1 MRVRDI
7 VIGER
12 YKDILVIGPK
22 YRKNGATYYG
32 CKCMRCGKVYEMRN
46 DHIGRSRC
54 CADCFPKDNI
64 VDLSGKR
71 FGRLIALEYV
81 GRKNNRTL
89 WKCRCDC
96 GNESIAGY
104 SNLVNGIKRS
114 CGCLEKENLA
124 YIQKHSCHRKSASRE
139 FEQTLSEHPL
149 YGLWSS
155 MLTRCYNK
163 SRNSYKNY
171 GGRGIKVCDR
181 WLPENKGFEN
191 FLNDMGS
198 RPSPKHTI
206 DRIDNDGNYCP
217 ENCRWATPRQQGS
230 NKRTSIVLFYKG
242 ARVSALDV
250 CDATGLKYQTLSH
263 QLKRGYDIN
272 IIIENKGAD
281 FRQGKYKKNL
291 DAIKNGNKNI
301 TIFVPDLESFGTEVA
316 EQSENE

>member
-54 CADCFPKDNI
+54 CSDCFPKDNI

-104 SNLVNGIKRS
+104 SNLVNGITRS

-163 SRNSYKNY
+163 SRNSYKHY

-191 FLNDMGS
+191 FLNDMGP
-198 RPSPKHTI
+198 RPSLKHTI
-206 DRIDNDGNYCP
+206 DRIDVNGDYCP
-217 ENCRWATPRQQGS
+217 ENCRWATIIQQS
-230 NKRTSIVLFYKG
+230 NNKTDSVLVYYMG
-242 ARVSALDV
+242 RRVY
-250 CDATGLKYQTLSH
+250 LKDICKKLRMNYSTVAH
-263 QLKRGYDIN
+263 QLLKGFDIN
-272 IIIENKGAD
+272 VIIANGGAD
-281 FRQGKYKKNL
+281 FRRKVFRGNTDQYKNF
-291 DAIKNGNKNI
+291 NKNI
-301 TIFVPDLESFGTEVA
+301 TIFVPEIESDGTEI
-316 EQSENE
+316 EGKE